1 MSNQPGPLR
10 GTANLARSKQWLHAF
25 DAIARKHQVTTG
37 GGSLLMYQVEN
48 ELLDESSDRS
58 AFLKALTS
66 YVRAD
71 GITVPLFTNDYSMAG
86 HFSDTSKYGTDFYA
100 YDSYPLGFT
109 CNGKR
114 NALSDHEAE
123 FRAIAPTTPQFITEA
138 QGGAFTPWGAPFTP
152 SACAKFADPAF
163 TRQWGVSTIGN
174 GVTAFNYYMLEG
186 GTNWGWTGAPASGF
200 TSYDYGA
207 ALDEER
213 TLTDKFAV
221 QKEIGY
227 FQRALPWLAATNP
240 VSAPEPTDVKG
251 SPVHAY
257 QRTTGATGPRFIGFR
272 LGDSNATTDTTFT
285 TPLDLDSDG
294 SANRQHVV
302 DDRDSA
308 ISYQGSWVQR
318 SDPGASGKTLTV
330 SSRKGGHGDLDLHRH
345 RDLRHLRY
353 RHRSR
358 HGLPPRRRR
367 RPGRSD
373 RSRRLRP
380 EPACPKSA
388 PRVHRPVRR
397 APHPHCHQS
406 RQTGAGRE
414 EHHRQPRRPA
424 RHRRLSS
431 GRPR

>member
-37 GGSLLMYQVEN
+37 GDSLLMYQVEN

-240 VSAPEPTDVKG
+240 VSAPEPTQG
-251 SPVHAY
+251 LPSPRVPAHY
-257 QRTTGATGPRFIGFR
+257 RRNRTTLHR
-272 LGDSNATTDTTFT
+272 LPVGR
-285 TPLDLDSDG
+285 LQ
-294 SANRQHVV
+294 R
-302 DDRDSA
+302 DDR
-308 ISYQGSWVQR
+308 
-318 SDPGASGKTLTV
+318 
-330 SSRKGGHGDLDLHRH
+330 HHFH
-345 RDLRHLRY
+345 H
-353 RHRSR
+353 
-358 HGLPPRRRR
+358 
-367 RPGRSD
+367 
-373 RSRRLRP
+373 
-380 EPACPKSA
+380 PA
-388 PRVHRPVRR
+388 
-397 APHPHCHQS
+397 
-406 RQTGAGRE
+406 
-414 EHHRQPRRPA
+414 
-424 RHRRLSS
+424 
-431 GRPR
+431 

>member
-1 MSNQPGPLR
+1 M
-10 GTANLARSKQWLHAF
+10 
-25 DAIARKHQVTTG
+25 
-37 GGSLLMYQVEN
+37 
-48 ELLDESSDRS
+48 
-58 AFLKALTS
+58 
-66 YVRAD
+66 
-71 GITVPLFTNDYSMAG
+71 
-86 HFSDTSKYGTDFYA
+86 
-100 YDSYPLGFT
+100 
-109 CNGKR
+109 
-114 NALSDHEAE
+114 
-123 FRAIAPTTPQFITEA
+123 
-138 QGGAFTPWGAPFTP
+138 
-152 SACAKFADPAF
+152 
-163 TRQWGVSTIGN
+163 GN

-330 SSRKGGHGDLDLHRH
+330 SSRKGDTATLTFTGTGISVISGTGTDHGMVS
-345 RDLRHLRY
+345 LRVV
-353 RHRSR
+353 
-358 HGLPPRRRR
+358 G
-367 RPGRSD
+367 D
-373 RSRRLRP
+373 
-380 EPACPKSA
+380 A
-388 PRVHRPVRR
+388 PVED
-397 APHPHCHQS
+397 A
-406 RQTGAGRE
+406 
-414 EHHRQPRRPA
+414 
-424 RHRRLSS
+424 
-431 GRPR
+431 